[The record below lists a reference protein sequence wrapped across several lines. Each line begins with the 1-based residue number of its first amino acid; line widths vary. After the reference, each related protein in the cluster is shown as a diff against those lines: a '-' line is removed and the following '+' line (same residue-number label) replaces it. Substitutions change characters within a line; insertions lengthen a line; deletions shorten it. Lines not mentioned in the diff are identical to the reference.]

1 MTPCEKLGYKVGDR
15 FVCIEGNALV
25 ERSEGDIL
33 ILIEDDGDDTGIFKN
48 ETTGKEITVCM
59 YSRLMPILTKTEA
72 EKRGAKFGVAG
83 VIKSTGKKCVYLG
96 ESLVL
101 PGYWEIDAE
110 GAAERWHRKPSE
122 IRLDHEPEYKEIP
135 FSEATDEQRLNVDN
149 LIGRNG
155 EKVRAIKQFSSG
167 IFGFTIKGSS
177 RVFSDTDRLTV
188 RVPA

>member
-15 FVCIEGNALV
+15 FICIEGNAMV

-33 ILIEDDGDDTGIFKN
+33 ILLEDGGADTGIFKN

-59 YSRLMPILTKTEA
+59 YHRLIPVHLKTEA
-72 EKRGAKFGVAG
+72 EKRGAKFGVMG
-83 VIKSTGKKCVYLG
+83 VIKATGKKCVYIG

-101 PGYWEIDAE
+101 AGYWEIDAE

-135 FSEATDEQRLNVDN
+135 FSEATDEQRLKAEY
-149 LIGRNG
+149 ITGTNG
-155 EKVRAIKQFSSG
+155 EDVEEIYCFSNGS
-167 IFGFTIKGSS
+167 FGYTIKGSN
-177 RVFSDTDRLTV
+177 RVFHETSTLYV